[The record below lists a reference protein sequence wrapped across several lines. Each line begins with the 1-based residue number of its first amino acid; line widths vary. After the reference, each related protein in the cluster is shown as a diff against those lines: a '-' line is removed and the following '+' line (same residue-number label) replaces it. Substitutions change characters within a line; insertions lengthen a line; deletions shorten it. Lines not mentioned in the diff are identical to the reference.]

1 MKYILTDNERVY
13 IDSGVTSYDVI
24 ELLNRGGADTEI
36 VEIISTGNTYSASTT
51 NTNMNAMISAGKT
64 VVLKYLN
71 GSIGEYYWLDHTD
84 QTDLYFTTVNSNDR
98 LIDTFVIDERDGITR
113 TTISIDGLDK
123 TPQVTGTAAASAT
136 IDPYKMYDFGTV
148 STAMTIAFNTSNEV
162 SGYTKEYM
170 IRFVAG
176 NGCSITLPS
185 TVLYANGQAPTYTSG
200 KTYELDV
207 VNGCVVVGEFY

>member
-1 MKYILTDNERVY
+1 MA
-13 IDSGVTSYDVI
+13 VTSNI
-24 ELLNRGGADTEI
+24 KRHIQHQKSSLSEGGGPKLPTAEQLYYGEIAVNYGKGTEA
-36 VEIISTGNTYSASTT
+36 IS
-51 NTNMNAMISAGKT
+51 IK
-64 VVLKYLN
+64 
-71 GSIGEYYWLDHTD
+71 
-84 QTDLYFTTVNSNDR
+84 NSNDEIVTFR
-98 LIDTFVIDERDGITR
+98 LPDNELDSGSTNP
-113 TTISIDGLDK
+113 ISNSAVTEALNSVVAYLDDLDK
-123 TPQVTGTAAASAT
+123 TPQVTGTAAASVT

-148 STAMTIAFNTSNEV
+148 STAMTIAFNTSKEV
-162 SGYTKEYM
+162 AGYTKEYM